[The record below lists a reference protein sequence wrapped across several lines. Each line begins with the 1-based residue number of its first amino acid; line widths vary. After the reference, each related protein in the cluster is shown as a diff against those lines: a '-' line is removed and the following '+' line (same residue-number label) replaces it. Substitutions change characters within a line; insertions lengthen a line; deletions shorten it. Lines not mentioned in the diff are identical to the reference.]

1 MILAFAVTLVVKPLF
16 HQNSL
21 NSLHS
26 PLFFS
31 YFDKNTINSSHHPW
45 PSGCISSCQHV
56 NKHTIGC
63 ILIDFV
69 NIKIQFIKRFTLS
82 DSFEILDCI
91 CNTNFWLSMKKT
103 ILLRFRFFFCLFHPP
118 SPPRGGAINY
128 QNYFFALFY
137 DGSFDSDSI
146 QKKTTSS
153 IEGHYLSVI
162 WETHLYRFLLLS
174 PYFGKMHN
182 LW

>member
-103 ILLRFRFFFCLFHPP
+103 ILLRFRFFCLFHPP

-162 WETHLYRFLLLS
+162 WETRLYRFLLLS

>member
-69 NIKIQFIKRFTLS
+69 NIKIQFNKRFTLS

-103 ILLRFRFFFCLFHPP
+103 ILLRFRFFLSFSSPLPASRRCNKLPELFFCPFLW
-118 SPPRGGAINY
+118 RK
-128 QNYFFALFY
+128 LWLWFY
-137 DGSFDSDSI
+137 SKED
-146 QKKTTSS
+146 
-153 IEGHYLSVI
+153 Y
-162 WETHLYRFLLLS
+162 
-174 PYFGKMHN
+174 
-182 LW
+182 